1 MKSRAES
8 KRKALHLITPL
19 HNRPPSLPPS
29 VDHVFNIDTGA
40 IVGVQDTASGTRII
54 IDGYDVHIVAGDY
67 RVMDKDAFLHLF
79 ECAKCLLSTNS

>member
-1 MKSRAES
+1 MIARM
-8 KRKALHLITPL
+8 H
-19 HNRPPSLPPS
+19 HRPPSLPPS
-29 VDHVFNIDTGA
+29 VEHVFNIDTGE

-79 ECAKCLLSTNS
+79 ECAKCLLLTNS